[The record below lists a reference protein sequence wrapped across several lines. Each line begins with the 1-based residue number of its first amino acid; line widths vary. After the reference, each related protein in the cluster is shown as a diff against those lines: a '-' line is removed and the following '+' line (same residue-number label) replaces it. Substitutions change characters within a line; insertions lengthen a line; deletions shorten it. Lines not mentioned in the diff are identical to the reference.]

1 MLLSRIF
8 WKKCVRVNSCNF
20 HIVYSIAVISLLQ
33 SQGQFVED
41 VQKFRGIETKYQKV
55 ISRYIVSFLCK
66 NLSVEMLLVPLP
78 IFLEIIQCSNSKMS
92 IFKKQIW
99 GNLQN
104 VNFAKIEISTSQ
116 IKPNLQ
122 KEDFF
127 PRKSQNST
135 SK

>member
-1 MLLSRIF
+1 M
-8 WKKCVRVNSCNF
+8 
-20 HIVYSIAVISLLQ
+20 YSIAVISLLQ

-92 IFKKQIW
+92 IFKK
-99 GNLQN
+99 
-104 VNFAKIEISTSQ
+104 
-116 IKPNLQ
+116 
-122 KEDFF
+122 
-127 PRKSQNST
+127 
-135 SK
+135 